1 MTEQTGDRIRITSE
15 PTPMGRDGQ
24 KGVGGADGEEILHA
38 TLRGVVGAM
47 AMSGVRVVMQ
57 HGGLIKRT
65 PPQAIA
71 KERSRGLMKMVPR
84 KRRPVVVE
92 LLHWGVG
99 ASGGAAFGM
108 LPESLRR
115 APWAGPVFGVA
126 ILLSYEFGVAPMM
139 GVSHAKRWSTRERV
153 AFLADHLVY
162 GLVLNEGRRR
172 PQE

>member
-1 MTEQTGDRIRITSE
+1 MSATTDRSE
-15 PTPMGRDGQ
+15 DQGIGEA
-24 KGVGGADGEEILHA
+24 GGGEVLHSTA
-38 TLRGVVGAM
+38 RGIVGAM
-47 AMSGVRVVMQ
+47 AMSGMRVVMQ

-71 KERSRGLMKMVPR
+71 RERARGLMRSVPR

-92 LLHWGVG
+92 LIHWSVG
-99 ASGGAAFGM
+99 AMGGAAFGL
-108 LPESLRR
+108 LPEKIRS
-115 APWAGPVFGVA
+115 APWSGPVYGVA
-126 ILLSYEFGVAPMM
+126 ILLSYEFGAAPML
-139 GVSHAKRWSTRERV
+139 GLSHARRWNTQERV